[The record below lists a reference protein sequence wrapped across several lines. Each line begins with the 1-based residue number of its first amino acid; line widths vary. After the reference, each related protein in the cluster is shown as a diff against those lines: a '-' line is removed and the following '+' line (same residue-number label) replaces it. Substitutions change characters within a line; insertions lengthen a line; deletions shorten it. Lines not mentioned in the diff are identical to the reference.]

1 PRRRD
6 LSRNRILI
14 VDDEPA
20 IRLAVRDFLD
30 ARGYDVEEADTCQAA
45 QDVFRAARPDAV
57 VLDYML
63 SDGNAV
69 ELLPKLKALDPT
81 VGLVVLTGHGS
92 IDLAVRAV
100 KEGADHFLTKPV
112 ELPALLVILERV
124 IEQQRSRRKEMAGRA
139 RPGRPEL
146 DPFVG
151 TSRAIEEVRDQARRV
166 AGADSPILL

>member
-1 PRRRD
+1 
-6 LSRNRILI
+6 
-14 VDDEPA
+14 
-20 IRLAVRDFLD
+20 
-30 ARGYDVEEADTCQAA
+30 
-45 QDVFRAARPDAV
+45 FRHARPDAA
-57 VLDYML
+57 VLDYRL
-63 SDGNAV
+63 EDGNALD
-69 ELLPKLKALDPT
+69 LLPRLKAIDPGA
-81 VGLVVLTGHGS
+81 GLVVLTGHGS

-112 ELPALLVILERV
+112 ELPALHVILERV

-166 AGADSPILL
+166 AGADSPIRL